1 MLYIIAM
8 SDDIKPTLSTIRD
21 CISVFSPEDRKKI
34 FGVIILQTILGVL
47 DLIGVALIGVI
58 GALAVTGIQSAT
70 PGNRVSNVLELLGLD
85 GYTLQTQTAILA
97 IVATCV
103 LIGRT
108 LFSVFFTRKILFFI
122 GRRSALI
129 SGNLIRRLLM
139 QDNLQVNS
147 RTIQE
152 TIYATTT
159 GVVSVTLGVV
169 GTLVVMI
176 ADVSLLLVMAAG
188 LLFVDPIVAA
198 STFFLFSLVGLGL
211 YKVMHRRAINLGKK
225 DAELNVFSNEKISE
239 VLTSYREATVRSRR
253 GHYAE
258 EISAARYR
266 LSDVLAELSFMP
278 SISKYVIEGTIIIGA
293 VSVSAIQF
301 LFQDSRNAIATL
313 AIFMAAGTRIAP
325 AVLRVQQGSIS
336 IKSSLGSAKPTLRL
350 LSELPELE
358 RYDDIPPYI
367 QEYPGLVADIQ
378 ITDLS
383 FAYPGVNR
391 AALTDVNLSVNS
403 GTTCA
408 IVGPS
413 GSGKTTLAD
422 LILGVFQPTTGRVL
436 IGGQEP
442 LDLIRRFPGA
452 IAYVPQDVSIIQGT
466 IRENIALGFPSLEAT
481 DSRINATLQ
490 IAGLTEFIR
499 SLPKGIDTEVGPR
512 GSKLSGGQRQRL
524 GIARALFTRPK
535 LIIFDESTSALDAE
549 TEMKVASS
557 IDSIPYETTMVIIAH
572 RLSTIQKADT
582 VAYVDNGRVVAKGT
596 FNEIRRLVPDFDNQA
611 KLMGITEDFS

>member
-1 MLYIIAM
+1 M

-34 FGVIILQTILGVL
+34 FGVIILQTFLGVL

-70 PGNRVSNVLELLGLD
+70 PGNRVSDVLELLGLD

-97 IVATCV
+97 IVAACV

-188 LLFVDPIVAA
+188 LLIVDPIVAA

-301 LFQDSRNAIATL
+301 LIQDSRNAIATL

-358 RYDDIPPYI
+358 RNEDIPAYI

-383 FAYPGVNR
+383 FTYPGVNR

-422 LILGVFQPTTGRVL
+422 LILGMFQPTTGRVL

-442 LDLIRRFPGA
+442 LDLIRRYPGA

-481 DSRINATLQ
+481 DSRVNATIQ

-549 TEMKVASS
+549 TETKVASS
-557 IDSIPYETTMVIIAH
+557 INSIPYETTMVIIAH

-582 VAYVDNGRVVAKGT
+582 VAYVDNGRLVAKGT

-611 KLMGITEDFS
+611 KLMGITQDLS

>member
-1 MLYIIAM
+1 
-8 SDDIKPTLSTIRD
+8 
-21 CISVFSPEDRKKI
+21 
-34 FGVIILQTILGVL
+34 
-47 DLIGVALIGVI
+47 
-58 GALAVTGIQSAT
+58 
-70 PGNRVSNVLELLGLD
+70 
-85 GYTLQTQTAILA
+85 
-97 IVATCV
+97 
-103 LIGRT
+103 
-108 LFSVFFTRKILFFI
+108 
-122 GRRSALI
+122 
-129 SGNLIRRLLM
+129 
-139 QDNLQVNS
+139 
-147 RTIQE
+147 
-152 TIYATTT
+152 
-159 GVVSVTLGVV
+159 
-169 GTLVVMI
+169 
-176 ADVSLLLVMAAG
+176 
-188 LLFVDPIVAA
+188 
-198 STFFLFSLVGLGL
+198 
-211 YKVMHRRAINLGKK
+211 
-225 DAELNVFSNEKISE
+225 
-239 VLTSYREATVRSRR
+239 
-253 GHYAE
+253 
-258 EISAARYR
+258 
-266 LSDVLAELSFMP
+266 MP

-325 AVLRVQQGSIS
+325 AVLRVQQGSVS

-358 RYDDIPPYI
+358 RNEDIPAYI
-367 QEYPGLVADIQ
+367 QEYHGLVADIQ

-383 FAYPGVNR
+383 FTYPGVNR

-422 LILGVFQPTTGRVL
+422 LILGMFQPSTGRVL

-442 LDLIRRFPGA
+442 LDLIRRYPGS

-481 DSRINATLQ
+481 DSRVNAAIK

-549 TEMKVASS
+549 TETKVASS
-557 IDSIPYETTMVIIAH
+557 INSIPYETTMVIIAH

-582 VAYVDNGRVVAKGT
+582 VAYVDNGRLVAKGT

-611 KLMGITEDFS
+611 KLMGITQDLS

>member
-1 MLYIIAM
+1 
-8 SDDIKPTLSTIRD
+8 
-21 CISVFSPEDRKKI
+21 
-34 FGVIILQTILGVL
+34 
-47 DLIGVALIGVI
+47 
-58 GALAVTGIQSAT
+58 
-70 PGNRVSNVLELLGLD
+70 
-85 GYTLQTQTAILA
+85 
-97 IVATCV
+97 
-103 LIGRT
+103 
-108 LFSVFFTRKILFFI
+108 
-122 GRRSALI
+122 
-129 SGNLIRRLLM
+129 
-139 QDNLQVNS
+139 
-147 RTIQE
+147 
-152 TIYATTT
+152 
-159 GVVSVTLGVV
+159 
-169 GTLVVMI
+169 
-176 ADVSLLLVMAAG
+176 
-188 LLFVDPIVAA
+188 
-198 STFFLFSLVGLGL
+198 
-211 YKVMHRRAINLGKK
+211 
-225 DAELNVFSNEKISE
+225 
-239 VLTSYREATVRSRR
+239 
-253 GHYAE
+253 
-258 EISAARYR
+258 
-266 LSDVLAELSFMP
+266 
-278 SISKYVIEGTIIIGA
+278 
-293 VSVSAIQF
+293 
-301 LFQDSRNAIATL
+301 
-313 AIFMAAGTRIAP
+313 MAAGTRIAP

-358 RYDDIPPYI
+358 RNEDIPAYI

-383 FAYPGVNR
+383 FTYPGVNR

-422 LILGVFQPTTGRVL
+422 LILGMFQPTSGRVL

-442 LDLIRRFPGA
+442 LDLIRRYPGA

-481 DSRINATLQ
+481 DSRINATIQ

-572 RLSTIQKADT
+572 RLSTIQKADA
-582 VAYVDNGRVVAKGT
+582 VAYVDNGRLVAKGT

-611 KLMGITEDFS
+611 KLMGIT

>member
-34 FGVIILQTILGVL
+34 FGVIILQTFLGVL

-70 PGNRVSNVLELLGLD
+70 PGNRVSDVLELLGLD

-97 IVATCV
+97 IVAACV

-211 YKVMHRRAINLGKK
+211 YKVMHRRAISLGKK

-278 SISKYVIEGTIIIGA
+278 SISKYVVEGTIIIGA

-336 IKSSLGSAKPTLRL
+336 IKSSLGSAKPTLKL
-350 LSELPELE
+350 LSELPEQKTIE
-358 RYDDIPPYI
+358 EIP
-367 QEYPGLVADIQ
+367 EYQQDFPGLVEDIQ
-378 ITDLS
+378 ISNLS
-383 FAYPGVNR
+383 FAYPGSKRPAVENI
-391 AALTDVNLSVNS
+391 NLFVAS
-403 GTTCA
+403 GTSCA

-413 GSGKTTLAD
+413 GSGKTTLVD
-422 LILGVFQPTTGRVL
+422 IILGVFKPNTGEVQ
-436 IGGQEP
+436 IGGEKP
-442 LDLIRRFPGA
+442 LDLIRKYPGA
-452 IAYVPQDVSIIQGT
+452 IAYVPQDVTIFQGT
-466 IRENIALGFPSLEAT
+466 IRDNVALGFPSSAAT
-481 DSRINATLQ
+481 DSRVQDAIE
-490 IAGLTEFIR
+490 IAGLSEFID
-499 SLPKGIDTEVGPR
+499 SLPKGMDTDVGPR

-535 LIIFDESTSALDAE
+535 LIILDESTSALDAE
-549 TEMKVASS
+549 TELKVTNSL
-557 IDSIPYETTMVIIAH
+557 DSIPYEATVIIIAH
-572 RLSTIQKADT
+572 RLSTIQKADK
-582 VAYVDNGRVVAKGT
+582 VVYIADGTIKATGT
-596 FNEIRRLVPDFDNQA
+596 FEEVRQIVPDFNVQA
-611 KLMGITEDFS
+611 NLMGL

>member
-34 FGVIILQTILGVL
+34 FGVIILQTFLGVL
-47 DLIGVALIGVI
+47 DLVGVALIGVI

-70 PGNRVSNVLELLGLD
+70 PGNRVSHVLELMGLD

-122 GRRSALI
+122 GRRSAVI
-129 SGNLIRRLLM
+129 SGNLIKRLLM
-139 QDNLQVNS
+139 QDNLQVNC

-188 LLFVDPIVAA
+188 LLIVDPIVAA

-253 GHYAE
+253 GYYGE

-358 RYDDIPPYI
+358 RNEDIPAYI

-383 FAYPGVNR
+383 FTYPGVNR

-422 LILGVFQPTTGRVL
+422 LILGMFQPTSGRVL

-442 LDLIRRFPGA
+442 LDLIRRYPGA

-481 DSRINATLQ
+481 DSRINATIQ

-557 IDSIPYETTMVIIAH
+557 INSIPYETTMVIIAH
-572 RLSTIQKADT
+572 RLSTIQKADA
-582 VAYVDNGRVVAKGT
+582 VAYVDNGRLVAKGT

-611 KLMGITEDFS
+611 KLMGIT